1 MGKTMKNI
9 LFPVLFIIMLFALND
24 ATAQRRWQDNT
35 EGKRRP
41 ERLDKYRKMRL
52 VEILNL
58 KEDDAIRFFS
68 KEDAHRDN
76 MHKIMSDR
84 DTVLDE
90 LDQIIRDEKPANEM
104 ERYINRVRDIDRMMT
119 AERERYHD
127 ELKNF
132 LDPVQFGKFLIFERN
147 FGNRLRDAFDELHK
161 ESRGKQME

>member
-1 MGKTMKNI
+1 
-9 LFPVLFIIMLFALND
+9 
-24 ATAQRRWQDNT
+24 
-35 EGKRRP
+35 
-41 ERLDKYRKMRL
+41 
-52 VEILNL
+52 
-58 KEDDAIRFFS
+58 
-68 KEDAHRDN
+68 
-76 MHKIMSDR
+76 MSDR
-84 DTVLDE
+84 DAALDE

-104 ERYINRVRDIDRMMT
+104 EKYINRVRDIDRMMT